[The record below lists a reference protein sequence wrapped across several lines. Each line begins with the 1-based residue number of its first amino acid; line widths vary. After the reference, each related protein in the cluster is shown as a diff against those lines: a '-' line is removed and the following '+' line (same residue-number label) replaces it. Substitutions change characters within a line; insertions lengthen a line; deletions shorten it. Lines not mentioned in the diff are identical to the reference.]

1 MYLSRQIV
9 PETKSA
15 PATKPEPQVSMTPAQ
30 AERLSQIKQRAG
42 WIPPDY
48 QVQLAK
54 SNATDQAVD
63 AVANM
68 KAKQIVDDQASE
80 EEGGWWRRNVYDR
93 LKAGTRWGFAGLNF
107 VPEFVQGGL
116 AQIVD
121 EDNSTDGWFISST
134 LGSMI
139 ANPELQ
145 GEGFFADE
153 KLMEKQAERARR
165 YRGTVNGSA
174 WTVGRG
180 AANIVFKTNS
190 KPYNIM
196 SGILDALVTIKF
208 DPTGPVTK
216 ATKAATA
223 KGLTVAGKELI
234 KPSLVPLFADETTAA
249 LREAL
254 ESQAGVTRGLAE
266 ATLDGTKFDNF
277 TRTNGRMVRLIDRL
291 TGIKNP
297 LRIAE
302 IFDYKLPN
310 EMVAALAETSD
321 PDVIRAILGAGW
333 TIKGGTPLPQDI
345 RLLQGGRI
353 KTAIGNLIVER
364 APMLDGLRKSRYF
377 TTMGDAK
384 VVIHGTQDDNR
395 NAVKSIVSY
404 LRTAGVDE
412 KVVEDVAGRAF
423 VAFSPKSSSAARK
436 EVMDLFYDT
445 MRQVMKLDGVSDEA
459 IDELYKRGGKVVDR
473 IQLYLMDRLG
483 QPFDGGYASHLL
495 NKNRDYVPE
504 EEIEGIVKSLGLD
517 SGSKATIVSPTEL
530 VELLDRTIIL
540 PDLREVRRLTR
551 NPFFRELVGESFKK
565 LPITAKR
572 SRRLVEVITDEKR
585 FDEIQQRLAAI
596 VQRNLEIDELKKA
609 GKQFD
614 TDELKALGRE
624 RVALQEEAA
633 SLKVKE
639 YRKVISPDQRA
650 ALVAIDFMQNELW
663 KPLALATGGYVVRNS
678 LDAQVRMAFSELPS
692 VFTHPFEYIN
702 LVLGTS
708 KKMSLRLENL
718 VKMGGIENADE
729 VISESLAD
737 VRKGLTFGLRE
748 NGLGANAI
756 EDQMTATGTFSRVD
770 RDMVNGLRLHTDA
783 VVQNGRRTQADTLRK
798 VAAQTFA
805 EMGGYSPQARQV
817 AVNRIV
823 NIIKSDENIRKEI
836 DDMHAYGFEIGVD
849 GKKTRIPSVDL
860 TVLPEDEQYAAYAQ
874 YAQRITVSSAQILTG
889 SIPEAEFM
897 YAFGYV
903 PKTSG
908 GKMVGA
914 FEQNVDEL
922 TILEKP
928 QSGVVGAT
936 VQLGDNEIGIITRVS
951 DLSGEFVIDPFDGS
965 LVEMSGNVAT
975 VQPVFPDKAFDSP
988 FGSREARK
996 LIETMP
1002 VSDSADVPGL
1012 PKVLK
1017 RELMLSD
1024 AGDKNVYTQ
1033 IKESW
1038 DPAVNWFFGSF
1049 YGTITNKLERSPV
1062 FREYYY
1068 RQVADL
1074 ADRLKPED
1082 AQRFLDEAA
1091 EKAKEAGM
1099 KIEDYVGD
1107 KQLVSILRKSA
1118 TTAGDVTLEQLDDYA
1133 KYVALN
1139 KTKELLYDAS
1149 NRSNLEDALRVIMP
1163 FAPAW
1168 REITTTYLGFLKSN
1182 PINSARSFQRVYS
1195 GLQGADPDNDGRG
1208 FFYQDPNTNQMMFT
1222 FPASGTLAKVL
1233 TGLDAPLEAP
1243 VKRLSQGI
1251 QAFPALGPM
1260 GQVAASKILPHLPE
1274 AEFFTGLLL
1283 PYGLKG
1289 PTTAFNPTP
1298 QWLQKATQVFT
1309 APTADLETQYAN
1321 TYIET
1326 MRALSASGD
1335 YDLSSK
1341 DDNNQLESDAKFK
1354 ARILMGFRALSQFFG
1369 PTAGATEFKIPTE
1382 QGDRFVSQ
1390 LIKEFYD
1397 MQANP
1402 DIGYEKAVPEF
1413 LRIYGDEA
1421 ALYVASKTRSVAEG
1435 LEATKEFQDWADA
1448 NAGLVKD
1455 YASVAN
1461 YLAPA
1466 GSDFNFAV
1474 WSLQLQRGERVR
1486 LTDREVVELAQ
1497 QRIGSAKYRD
1507 ARRQVGPY
1515 PSDAARDAL
1524 KRYREFL
1531 HGKYPGF
1538 PAVAEFE
1545 VGSFYNDILSLK
1557 DLVDDPRA
1565 ANNETAVAIRE
1576 YLIARERAIAVSGVS
1591 EQGFKTAKSAA
1602 RARAGLESIGISLAE
1617 KYPGFSRIFDRLLAS
1632 EVE

>member
-80 EEGGWWRRNVYDR
+80 EQGGWWRRNVYDR

-180 AANIVFKTNS
+180 AANVVFKPNS

-196 SGILDALVTIKF
+196 SGILDAVAMVKF

-216 ATKAATA
+216 GLKYVTK
-223 KGLTVAGKELI
+223 GKNT
-234 KPSLVPLFADETTAA
+234 VPLFADEATRA

-266 ATLDGTKFDNF
+266 STLDGTKFDAF
-277 TRTNGRMVRLIDRL
+277 TRTNGRMVRLVDRL
-291 TGIKNP
+291 TEIKNP
-297 LRIAE
+297 VRIAE
-302 IFDYKLPN
+302 IFDYNLPN
-310 EMVAALAETSD
+310 EMITALADAND
-321 PDVIRAILGAGW
+321 PDVVRAVLGAGW
-333 TIKGGTPLPQDI
+333 TVRGGTALPQDI
-345 RLLQGGRI
+345 RLIQGTRLVSG
-353 KTAIGNLIVER
+353 IGDFIVER
-364 APMLDGLRKSRYF
+364 APFIDGIRKSRFF
-377 TTMGDAK
+377 TSMGDAK
-384 VVIHGTQDDNR
+384 IVTHGTQEDNR

-404 LRTAGVDE
+404 LRTAGVDNDT
-412 KVVEDVAGRAF
+412 VDSVANLAFRSFTPGASDVARKQTMDAF
-423 VAFSPKSSSAARK
+423 YQTLKS
-436 EVMDLFYDT
+436 VM
-445 MRQVMKLDGVSDEA
+445 RVDGIPDES
-459 IDELYKRGGKVVDR
+459 IDELFNVGRRRMDQMR
-473 IQLYLMDRLG
+473 RYLQDRLG
-483 QPFDGGYASHLL
+483 MPFDNGYKSYLL
-495 NKNRDYVPE
+495 NKDREFLPVED
-504 EEIEGIVKSLGLD
+504 IERIIKELGLEKGGK
-517 SGSKATIVSPTEL
+517 SAITSPTEL
-530 VELLDRTIIL
+530 VELLDRAIVL
-540 PDLREVRRLTR
+540 PDLREVRRFTR
-551 NPFFRELVGESFKK
+551 SKLFRDVIGERMGKF
-565 LPITAKR
+565 PITAKR
-572 SRRLVEVITDEKR
+572 QTRMVEVITDEKR
-585 FDEIQQRLAAI
+585 FDEVTREINDL
-596 VQRNLEIDELKKA
+596 LELPNPVDADYVKLEELQK
-609 GKQFD
+609 
-614 TDELKALGRE
+614 EL
-624 RVALQEEAA
+624 A
-633 SLKVKE
+633 SLKAME
-639 YRKVISPDQRA
+639 PRKIITPDQRFG
-650 ALVAIDFMQNELW
+650 LMAIDYVQNQLW

-692 VFTHPFEYIN
+692 LFTHPFEYIN
-702 LVLGTS
+702 LVLGSS
-708 KKMSLRLENL
+708 KKMTLRMENL
-718 VKMGGIENADE
+718 AKVRRAAKPGE
-729 VISESLAD
+729 VLPEGVLTLDDLRED
-737 VRKGLTFGLRE
+737 VREALTFGLRQQ
-748 NGLGANAI
+748 GLGASDIDNHLI
-756 EDQMTATGTFSRVD
+756 ATGSFDNVNRGMS
-770 RDMVNGLRLHTDA
+770 NGLALHTDA
-783 VVQNGRRTQADTLRK
+783 VVQNGRRTQGDPLRK
-798 VAAQTFA
+798 LATQTFV
-805 EMGGYSPQARQV
+805 EMGGVNKTSIDIAANRVANVIVKNPAIRRQV
-817 AVNRIV
+817 
-823 NIIKSDENIRKEI
+823 
-836 DDMHAYGFEIGVD
+836 DDLHKFGFEITATETGRKVR
-849 GKKTRIPSVDL
+849 TPAIDL
-860 TVLPEDEQYAAYAQ
+860 TVLPEDEQIAAYRQ
-874 YAQRITVSSAQILTG
+874 YAYRIVVGNSQILTG
-889 SIPEAEFM
+889 AIPEAEFM

-914 FEQNVDEL
+914 FEQAVDEL
-922 TILEKP
+922 TVLERP
-928 QSGVVGAT
+928 QAGFVGAT
-936 VQLGDNEIGIITRVS
+936 VQMADDQIGVVTRVS
-951 DLSGEFVIDPFDGS
+951 DLSGEFVVDPFDGS
-965 LVEMSGNVAT
+965 VVELKGLVAT
-975 VQPVFPDKAFDSP
+975 IQPVFPDKAFDATY
-988 FGSREARK
+988 GSREARK
-996 LIETMP
+996 LIELMP
-1002 VSDSADVPGL
+1002 VSDDAARPGL
-1012 PKVLK
+1012 PMVLK
-1017 RELMLSD
+1017 RELLMRDERFPGRWDNLLD
-1024 AGDKNVYTQ
+1024 GMNVGT
-1033 IKESW
+1033 
-1038 DPAVNWFFGSF
+1038 DWFFNRLVGYTSR
-1049 YGTITNKLERSPV
+1049 KLERSPV

-1068 RQVADL
+1068 RQVTDL
-1074 ADRLKPED
+1074 AGRLKPED
-1082 AQRFLDEAA
+1082 AQRFLDDATA
-1091 EKAKEAGM
+1091 KAKKAGVS
-1099 KIEDYVGD
+1099 IQDYVGD
-1107 KQLVSILRKSA
+1107 KQMVSVLRRSA
-1118 TTAGDVTLEQLDDYA
+1118 ETTGDISLEELDDYA
-1133 KYVALN
+1133 KFVALTR
-1139 KTKELLYDAS
+1139 TKELLYDAS
-1149 NRSNLEDALRVIMP
+1149 NRSNLEDVLRVIMP

-1168 REITTTYLGFLKSN
+1168 REITTTYLGKFLPAN
-1182 PINSARSFQRVYS
+1182 PIGSARSFQRIYT

-1243 VKRLSQGI
+1243 VRRLSQGI
-1251 QAFPALGPM
+1251 QAFPSLGPM
-1260 GQVAASKILPHLPE
+1260 AQVAASKILPHLPE
-1274 AEFFTGLLL
+1274 ADFFTGLLL

-1298 QWLQKATQVFT
+1298 QWAQKLTQVFT
-1309 APTADLETQYAN
+1309 APTGDLETQYAN

-1326 MRALSASGD
+1326 LRALSASGD

-1341 DDNNQLESDAKFK
+1341 DEITELESDAKFK
-1354 ARILMGFRALSQFFG
+1354 ARILMGFRALSQFLG

-1382 QGDRFVSQ
+1382 QGDRFVSG

-1524 KRYREFL
+1524 KQYREYL

-1557 DLVDDPRA
+1557 DLVDDPRSA
-1565 ANNETAVAIRE
+1565 GNDTAVAIRE

-1591 EQGFKTAKSAA
+1591 EQGFKTARSAA

>member
-121 EDNSTDGWFISST
+121 EDNSVDGWFISST

-180 AANIVFKTNS
+180 AANVVFKANS

-196 SGILDALVTIKF
+196 SGILDAVAMVKF

-216 ATKAATA
+216 GLKYVTK
-223 KGLTVAGKELI
+223 GKNT
-234 KPSLVPLFADETTAA
+234 VPLFADEATRA

-266 ATLDGTKFDNF
+266 ATLDGTKFDAF
-277 TRTNGRMVRLIDRL
+277 TRTNGRMVRLVDRL
-291 TGIKNP
+291 TEIKNP
-297 LRIAE
+297 VRIAE
-302 IFDYKLPN
+302 IFDYNLPN
-310 EMVAALAETSD
+310 EMITALADAND
-321 PDVIRAILGAGW
+321 PDVVRAVLGAGW
-333 TIKGGTPLPQDI
+333 TVRGGTALPQDI
-345 RLLQGGRI
+345 RLIQGNRVVSGV
-353 KTAIGNLIVER
+353 GDFIVER
-364 APMLDGLRKSRYF
+364 APFIDGIRKSRFF
-377 TTMGDAK
+377 TSMGDAK
-384 VVIHGTQDDNR
+384 IVTHGTQEDNR

-404 LRTAGVDE
+404 LRTAGVDNDT
-412 KVVEDVAGRAF
+412 VDSVANLAFRSFTPGASDVARKQTMDAF
-423 VAFSPKSSSAARK
+423 YQTLKS
-436 EVMDLFYDT
+436 VM
-445 MRQVMKLDGVSDEA
+445 RVDGIPEQS
-459 IDELYKRGGKVVDR
+459 IDELFNVGRRRMDQMR
-473 IQLYLMDRLG
+473 RYLQDRLG
-483 QPFDGGYASHLL
+483 MPFDNGYKSYLM
-495 NKNRDYVPE
+495 NKDREFLPVED
-504 EEIEGIVKSLGLD
+504 IERIIKELGLEKGGK
-517 SGSKATIVSPTEL
+517 SAITSPTEL
-530 VELLDRTIIL
+530 VELLDRAIVL
-540 PDLREVRRLTR
+540 PDLREVRRFTR
-551 NPFFRELVGESFKK
+551 SKLFRDVIGERMGK

-572 SRRLVEVITDEKR
+572 QTRMVEVITDEKR
-585 FDEIQQRLAAI
+585 FDEVTREINDL
-596 VQRNLEIDELKKA
+596 LELPNPVDADYVKLEELQK
-609 GKQFD
+609 
-614 TDELKALGRE
+614 EL
-624 RVALQEEAA
+624 A
-633 SLKVKE
+633 SLKAME
-639 YRKVISPDQRA
+639 PRKIITPDQRFA
-650 ALVAIDFMQNELW
+650 FEAVDFMQNQLW

-692 VFTHPFEYIN
+692 LFTHPFEYIN
-702 LVLGTS
+702 LVLGSS
-708 KKMSLRLENL
+708 KKMTLRMENL
-718 VKMGGIENADE
+718 AKVRGRAKPGE
-729 VISESLAD
+729 VLPEDVLTLDDLRED
-737 VRKGLTFGLRE
+737 VREALTFGLRQQ
-748 NGLGANAI
+748 GLGASEIDNHLI
-756 EDQMTATGTFSRVD
+756 ATGSFDNVNRGMS
-770 RDMVNGLRLHTDA
+770 NGLALHTDA
-783 VVQNGRRTQADTLRK
+783 VVQNGRRTQGDVLRK
-798 VAAQTFA
+798 VATQTFV
-805 EMGGYSPQARQV
+805 EMGGVNKTSIDIAANRV
-817 AVNRIV
+817 ANV
-823 NIIKSDENIRKEI
+823 IIKNPDIRNGV
-836 DDMHAYGFEIGVD
+836 DDLHKFGFEITAAETGR
-849 GKKTRIPSVDL
+849 KARTPAIDL
-860 TVLPEDEQYAAYAQ
+860 TVLPEDEQIAAYRQ
-874 YAQRITVSSAQILTG
+874 YAYRVVVGNQQILTG
-889 SIPEAEFM
+889 AIPEAEFM

-903 PKTSG
+903 PKTAG
-908 GKMVGA
+908 GKMAGA
-914 FEQNVDEL
+914 FEQAVDEL
-922 TILEKP
+922 TVLERP
-928 QSGVVGAT
+928 QAGFVGAT
-936 VQLGDNEIGIITRVS
+936 VQMADDQIGVVTRVS
-951 DLSGEFVIDPFDGS
+951 DLSGEFVVDPFDGTVTE
-965 LVEMSGNVAT
+965 LKGLVAT
-975 VQPVFPDKAFDSP
+975 VQPVFPDKAFDATY
-988 FGSREARK
+988 GSREARK
-996 LIETMP
+996 LIELMP
-1002 VSDSADVPGL
+1002 VSDDATRPGL
-1012 PKVLK
+1012 PMVLK
-1017 RELMLSD
+1017 RELLMRDERFKTRAQNLED
-1024 AGDKNVYTQ
+1024 GMNQAT
-1033 IKESW
+1033 
-1038 DPAVNWFFGSF
+1038 NWFFGRL
-1049 YGTITNKLERSPV
+1049 YGTVTRKLERSPV

-1068 RQVADL
+1068 RQVTDL
-1074 ADRLKPED
+1074 AGRLKPED
-1082 AQRFLDEAA
+1082 AQRFLDDAA
-1091 EKAKEAGM
+1091 AKAKKAGVS
-1099 KIEDYVGD
+1099 IQDYVGD
-1107 KQLVSILRKSA
+1107 KQMVSVLRRSA
-1118 TTAGDVTLEQLDDYA
+1118 ETTGDISLEELDDYA
-1133 KYVALN
+1133 KFVALTR
-1139 KTKELLYDAS
+1139 TKELLYDAS
-1149 NRSNLEDALRVIMP
+1149 NRSNLEDVLRVIMP

-1168 REITTTYLGFLKSN
+1168 KEIMGTYVGFMKAN
-1182 PINSARSFQRVYS
+1182 PVNTARSFQRIYT

-1208 FFYQDPNTNQMMFT
+1208 FFYQDPNTDQMMFT

-1274 AEFFTGLLL
+1274 ADFFTGLLL

-1289 PTTAFNPTP
+1289 PATAFNPTP

-1326 MRALSASGD
+1326 LRALSASGD

-1341 DDNNQLESDAKFK
+1341 DDINQLESDAKFK

-1382 QGDRFVSQ
+1382 QGDRFVSG

-1557 DLVDDPRA
+1557 DLVDDPRSA
-1565 ANNETAVAIRE
+1565 GNDTAVAIRE

-1591 EQGFKTAKSAA
+1591 EQGFKTARSAA

>member
-180 AANIVFKTNS
+180 AANVVFKPNS

-196 SGILDALVTIKF
+196 SGILDAVAMVKF

-216 ATKAATA
+216 GLKYVTK
-223 KGLTVAGKELI
+223 GKNT
-234 KPSLVPLFADETTAA
+234 VPLFADEATRA

-266 ATLDGTKFDNF
+266 ATLDGTKFDAF
-277 TRTNGRMVRLIDRL
+277 TRTNGRMVRLVDRL
-291 TGIKNP
+291 TEIKNP
-297 LRIAE
+297 VRIAE
-302 IFDYKLPN
+302 IFDYNLPN
-310 EMVAALAETSD
+310 EMITALADAND
-321 PDVIRAILGAGW
+321 PDVVRAVLGAGW
-333 TIKGGTPLPQDI
+333 TVRGGTALPQDI
-345 RLLQGGRI
+345 RLIQGNRVVSGV
-353 KTAIGNLIVER
+353 GDFIVER
-364 APMLDGLRKSRYF
+364 APFIDGIRKSRFF
-377 TTMGDAK
+377 TSMGDAK
-384 VVIHGTQDDNR
+384 IVTHGTQEDNR

-404 LRTAGVDE
+404 LRTAGVDNDT
-412 KVVEDVAGRAF
+412 VDGIANLAFRSFTPGASDVARKQTMDAF
-423 VAFSPKSSSAARK
+423 YQTLKS
-436 EVMDLFYDT
+436 VM
-445 MRQVMKLDGVSDEA
+445 RVDGIPDES
-459 IDELYKRGGKVVDR
+459 IDELFNVGRRRMDQMR
-473 IQLYLMDRLG
+473 RYLQDRLG
-483 QPFDGGYASHLL
+483 MPFDNGYKSYLL
-495 NKNRDYVPE
+495 NKDREFLPVED
-504 EEIEGIVKSLGLD
+504 IERIIKELGLEKGGK
-517 SGSKATIVSPTEL
+517 SAITSPTEL
-530 VELLDRTIIL
+530 VELLDRAIVL
-540 PDLREVRRLTR
+540 PDLREVRRFTR
-551 NPFFRELVGESFKK
+551 SKLFRDVIGERMGK

-572 SRRLVEVITDEKR
+572 QTRMVEVITDEKR
-585 FDEIQQRLAAI
+585 FDEVTREINDI
-596 VQRNLEIDELKKA
+596 LELPNPVDADYVKLEELQK
-609 GKQFD
+609 
-614 TDELKALGRE
+614 EL
-624 RVALQEEAA
+624 A
-633 SLKVKE
+633 SLKAME
-639 YRKVISPDQRA
+639 PRKIITPDQRFA
-650 ALVAIDFMQNELW
+650 FEAVDFMQNQLW

-692 VFTHPFEYIN
+692 LFTHPFEYIN
-702 LVLGTS
+702 LVLGSS
-708 KKMSLRLENL
+708 KKMTLRMENL
-718 VKMGGIENADE
+718 AKVRGRAKPGE
-729 VISESLAD
+729 VLPEDVLTLDDLRED
-737 VRKGLTFGLRE
+737 VREALTFGLRQQ
-748 NGLGANAI
+748 GLGASEIDNHLI
-756 EDQMTATGTFSRVD
+756 ATGSFDNVNRGMS
-770 RDMVNGLRLHTDA
+770 NGLALHTDA
-783 VVQNGRRTQADTLRK
+783 VVQNGRRTQGDVLRK
-798 VAAQTFA
+798 VATQTFV
-805 EMGGYSPQARQV
+805 EMGGVNKTSIDIAANRV
-817 AVNRIV
+817 ANV
-823 NIIKSDENIRKEI
+823 IIKNPDIRNGV
-836 DDMHAYGFEIGVD
+836 DDLHKFGFEITAAETGR
-849 GKKTRIPSVDL
+849 KARTPAIDL
-860 TVLPEDEQYAAYAQ
+860 TVLPEDEQIAAYRQ
-874 YAQRITVSSAQILTG
+874 YAYRVVVGNQQILTG
-889 SIPEAEFM
+889 AIPEAEFM

-914 FEQNVDEL
+914 FEQAVDEL
-922 TILEKP
+922 TVLERP
-928 QSGVVGAT
+928 QAGFVGAT
-936 VQLGDNEIGIITRVS
+936 VQMADDQIGVVTRVS
-951 DLSGEFVIDPFDGS
+951 DLSGEFVVDPFDGS
-965 LVEMSGNVAT
+965 VVELKGLVAT
-975 VQPVFPDKAFDSP
+975 VQPVFPDKAFDATY
-988 FGSREARK
+988 GSREARK
-996 LIETMP
+996 LIELMP
-1002 VSDSADVPGL
+1002 VSDDPARPGL
-1012 PKVLK
+1012 PMVLK
-1017 RELMLSD
+1017 RELLMRDERFKTRAQNLED
-1024 AGDKNVYTQ
+1024 GMNQAT
-1033 IKESW
+1033 
-1038 DPAVNWFFGSF
+1038 NWFFSRL
-1049 YGTITNKLERSPV
+1049 YGTVTRKLERSPV

-1068 RQVADL
+1068 RQVTDL
-1074 ADRLKPED
+1074 AGRLKPED
-1082 AQRFLDEAA
+1082 AQRFLDDAA
-1091 EKAKEAGM
+1091 AKAKKAGVS
-1099 KIEDYVGD
+1099 IQDYVGD
-1107 KQLVSILRKSA
+1107 KQMVSVLRKSA
-1118 TTAGDVTLEQLDDYA
+1118 ETTGDISLEELDDYA
-1133 KYVALN
+1133 KFVALTR
-1139 KTKELLYDAS
+1139 TKELLYDAS
-1149 NRSNLEDALRVIMP
+1149 NRSNLEDVLRVIMP

-1168 REITTTYLGFLKSN
+1168 KEIMGTYVGFMKAN
-1182 PINSARSFQRVYS
+1182 PVNTARSFQRIYT

-1208 FFYQDPNTNQMMFT
+1208 FFYQDPNTDQMMFT

-1274 AEFFTGLLL
+1274 ADFFTGLLL

-1341 DDNNQLESDAKFK
+1341 DEITQLESDAKFK
-1354 ARILMGFRALSQFFG
+1354 ARILMGFRALSQFLG

-1557 DLVDDPRA
+1557 DLVDDPRSA
-1565 ANNETAVAIRE
+1565 GNDTAVAIRE

-1591 EQGFKTAKSAA
+1591 EQGFKTARSAA
-1602 RARAGLESIGISLAE
+1602 RARAGLESIGISLSE

>member
-121 EDNSTDGWFISST
+121 EDNSVDGWFISST

-139 ANPELQ
+139 ENPELQ

-180 AANIVFKTNS
+180 AANVVFKANS

-196 SGILDALVTIKF
+196 SGILDAVAMVKF

-216 ATKAATA
+216 GLKYVTK
-223 KGLTVAGKELI
+223 GKNT
-234 KPSLVPLFADETTAA
+234 VPLFADEATRA

-266 ATLDGTKFDNF
+266 ATLDGTKFDAF
-277 TRTNGRMVRLIDRL
+277 TRTNGRMVRLVDRL
-291 TGIKNP
+291 TEIKNP
-297 LRIAE
+297 VRIAE
-302 IFDYKLPN
+302 IFDYNLPN
-310 EMVAALAETSD
+310 EMITALADATD
-321 PDVIRAILGAGW
+321 PDVVRAVLGAGW
-333 TIKGGTPLPQDI
+333 TVRGGTALPQDI
-345 RLLQGGRI
+345 RLIQGNRVVSGV
-353 KTAIGNLIVER
+353 GDFIVER
-364 APMLDGLRKSRYF
+364 APFIDGIRKSRFF
-377 TTMGDAK
+377 TSMGDAK
-384 VVIHGTQDDNR
+384 IVTHGTQEDNR

-404 LRTAGVDE
+404 LRTAGVDNDT
-412 KVVEDVAGRAF
+412 VDSVANLAFRSFTPGASDVARKQTMDAF
-423 VAFSPKSSSAARK
+423 YQTLKS
-436 EVMDLFYDT
+436 VM
-445 MRQVMKLDGVSDEA
+445 RVDGIPEQS
-459 IDELYKRGGKVVDR
+459 IDELFNVGRRRMDQMR
-473 IQLYLMDRLG
+473 RYLQDRLG
-483 QPFDGGYASHLL
+483 MPFDNGYKSYLM
-495 NKNRDYVPE
+495 NKDREFLPVED
-504 EEIEGIVKSLGLD
+504 IERIIKELGLEKGGK
-517 SGSKATIVSPTEL
+517 SAITSPTEL
-530 VELLDRTIIL
+530 VELLDRAIVL
-540 PDLREVRRLTR
+540 PDLREVRRFTR
-551 NPFFRELVGESFKK
+551 SKLFRDVIGERMGK

-572 SRRLVEVITDEKR
+572 QTRMVEVITDEKR
-585 FDEIQQRLAAI
+585 FDEVTREINDL
-596 VQRNLEIDELKKA
+596 LELPNPVDADYVKLEELQK
-609 GKQFD
+609 
-614 TDELKALGRE
+614 EL
-624 RVALQEEAA
+624 A
-633 SLKVKE
+633 SLKAME
-639 YRKVISPDQRA
+639 PRKIITPDQRFG
-650 ALVAIDFMQNELW
+650 LMAIDYVQNQLW

-692 VFTHPFEYIN
+692 LFTHPFEYIN
-702 LVLGTS
+702 LVLGSS
-708 KKMSLRLENL
+708 KKMTLRMENL
-718 VKMGGIENADE
+718 AKVRRAAKPGE
-729 VISESLAD
+729 VLPEGVLTLDDLRED
-737 VRKGLTFGLRE
+737 VREAMTFGMRQMGFGPSAFENHLVATGSFDNVNRGMS
-748 NGLGANAI
+748 NGLA
-756 EDQMTATGTFSRVD
+756 
-770 RDMVNGLRLHTDA
+770 LHTDA
-783 VVQNGRRTQADTLRK
+783 VVQNGRRTQGDPLRK
-798 VAAQTFA
+798 LATQTFV
-805 EMGGYSPQARQV
+805 EMGGVNKTSIDIAANRVANVIMKNPAIRRQ
-817 AVNRIV
+817 
-823 NIIKSDENIRKEI
+823 I
-836 DDMHAYGFEIGVD
+836 DDLHKFGFEITATETGRKVR
-849 GKKTRIPSVDL
+849 TPAIDL
-860 TVLPEDEQYAAYAQ
+860 TVLPEDEQIAAYRQ
-874 YAQRITVSSAQILTG
+874 YAYRIVVGNSQILTG
-889 SIPEAEFM
+889 AIPEAEFM

-903 PKTSG
+903 PKTSA

-914 FEQNVDEL
+914 FEQSVDEL
-922 TILEKP
+922 TVLERP
-928 QSGVVGAT
+928 QAGFVGAT
-936 VQLGDNEIGIITRVS
+936 VQMSDDQIGVVTRVS
-951 DLSGEFVIDPFDGS
+951 DLSGEFVVDPFDGS
-965 LVEMSGNVAT
+965 VVELKGLVAT
-975 VQPVFPDKAFDSP
+975 VQPVFPDKAFDATY
-988 FGSREARK
+988 GSRDARK
-996 LIETMP
+996 LIELMP
-1002 VSDSADVPGL
+1002 VSDDAARPGL
-1012 PKVLK
+1012 PMVLK
-1017 RELMLSD
+1017 RELLMRDERFPGRWDNLLD
-1024 AGDKNVYTQ
+1024 GMNVGT
-1033 IKESW
+1033 
-1038 DPAVNWFFGSF
+1038 DWFFNRLVGYTSR
-1049 YGTITNKLERSPV
+1049 KLERSPV

-1068 RQVADL
+1068 QQVTDL
-1074 ADRLKPED
+1074 AGRLKPED
-1082 AQRFLDEAA
+1082 AQRFLDDATA
-1091 EKAKEAGM
+1091 KAKKAGVS
-1099 KIEDYVGD
+1099 IQDYVGD
-1107 KQLVSILRKSA
+1107 KQMVGVLRKSA
-1118 TTAGDVTLEQLDDYA
+1118 ETAGDISLEELDDYA
-1133 KYVALN
+1133 KFVALTR
-1139 KTKELLYDAS
+1139 TKELLYDAS
-1149 NRSNLEDALRVIMP
+1149 NRSNLEDVLRVIMP

-1168 REITTTYLGFLKSN
+1168 KEIMGTYVGFMRAN
-1182 PINSARSFQRVYS
+1182 PVNTARSFQRIYT

-1289 PTTAFNPTP
+1289 PATAFNPTP

-1341 DDNNQLESDAKFK
+1341 DDINQLESDAKFK

-1382 QGDRFVSQ
+1382 QGDRFVSG

-1524 KRYREFL
+1524 KQYREYL

-1557 DLVDDPRA
+1557 DLVDDPRSA
-1565 ANNETAVAIRE
+1565 GNDTAVAIRE

-1591 EQGFKTAKSAA
+1591 EQGFKTARSAA

>member
-68 KAKQIVDDQASE
+68 KAKQIIDDQASE

-121 EDNSTDGWFISST
+121 EDNSVDGWFISST

-139 ANPELQ
+139 ENPELQ

-180 AANIVFKTNS
+180 AANVVFKPNS

-196 SGILDALVTIKF
+196 SGILDAVAMVRF

-216 ATKAATA
+216 GLKYVTK
-223 KGLTVAGKELI
+223 GKNT
-234 KPSLVPLFADETTAA
+234 VPLFADEATRA

-266 ATLDGTKFDNF
+266 ATLDGTKFDAF
-277 TRTNGRMVRLIDRL
+277 TRTNGRMVRLVDRL
-291 TGIKNP
+291 TEIKNP
-297 LRIAE
+297 VRIAE
-302 IFDYKLPN
+302 IFDYNLPN
-310 EMVAALAETSD
+310 EMITALADAND
-321 PDVIRAILGAGW
+321 PDVVRAVLGAGW
-333 TIKGGTPLPQDI
+333 TVRGGTALPQDI
-345 RLLQGGRI
+345 RLIQGNRVVSGV
-353 KTAIGNLIVER
+353 GDFIVER
-364 APMLDGLRKSRYF
+364 APFIDGIRKSRFF
-377 TTMGDAK
+377 TSMGDAK
-384 VVIHGTQDDNR
+384 IVTHGTQEDNR

-404 LRTAGVDE
+404 LRTAGVDNDT
-412 KVVEDVAGRAF
+412 VDSVANLAFRSFTPGASDVARKQTMDAF
-423 VAFSPKSSSAARK
+423 YQTLKS
-436 EVMDLFYDT
+436 VM
-445 MRQVMKLDGVSDEA
+445 RVDGIPDES
-459 IDELYKRGGKVVDR
+459 IDELFNVGRRRMDQMR
-473 IQLYLMDRLG
+473 RYLQDRLG
-483 QPFDGGYASHLL
+483 MPFDNGYKSYLM
-495 NKNRDYVPE
+495 NKDREFLPVED
-504 EEIEGIVKSLGLD
+504 IERLIKELGLEKGGK
-517 SGSKATIVSPTEL
+517 SAITSPTEL
-530 VELLDRTIIL
+530 VELLDRAIVL
-540 PDLREVRRLTR
+540 PDLREVRRFTR
-551 NPFFRELVGESFKK
+551 SKLFRDVIGERMGK

-572 SRRLVEVITDEKR
+572 QTRMVEVITDEKR
-585 FDEIQQRLAAI
+585 FDEVTREINDI
-596 VQRNLEIDELKKA
+596 LELPNPVDADYVKLEELQK
-609 GKQFD
+609 
-614 TDELKALGRE
+614 EL
-624 RVALQEEAA
+624 A
-633 SLKVKE
+633 SLKAME
-639 YRKVISPDQRA
+639 PRKIITPDQRFA
-650 ALVAIDFMQNELW
+650 FEAVDFMQNQLW

-692 VFTHPFEYIN
+692 LFTHPFEYIN
-702 LVLGTS
+702 LVLGSS
-708 KKMSLRLENL
+708 KKMTLRMENL
-718 VKMGGIENADE
+718 AKVRGRAKPGE
-729 VISESLAD
+729 VLPEDVLTLDDLRED
-737 VRKGLTFGLRE
+737 VREALTFGLRQQ
-748 NGLGANAI
+748 GLGASEIDNHLV
-756 EDQMTATGTFSRVD
+756 ATGSFDNVNRGMS
-770 RDMVNGLRLHTDA
+770 NGLALHTDA
-783 VVQNGRRTQADTLRK
+783 VVQNGRRTQGDPLRK
-798 VAAQTFA
+798 LATQTFV
-805 EMGGYSPQARQV
+805 EMGGVNKTSIDIAANRVANVIVKNPAIRRQV
-817 AVNRIV
+817 
-823 NIIKSDENIRKEI
+823 
-836 DDMHAYGFEIGVD
+836 DDLHKFGFEITATETGRKVR
-849 GKKTRIPSVDL
+849 TPAIDL
-860 TVLPEDEQYAAYAQ
+860 TVLPEDEQIAAYRQ
-874 YAQRITVSSAQILTG
+874 YAYRIVVGNSQILTG
-889 SIPEAEFM
+889 AIPEAEFM

-914 FEQNVDEL
+914 FEQAVDEL
-922 TILEKP
+922 TVLERP
-928 QSGVVGAT
+928 QAGFVGAT
-936 VQLGDNEIGIITRVS
+936 VQMADDQIGVVTRVS
-951 DLSGEFVIDPFDGS
+951 DLSGEFVVDPFDGTVTE
-965 LVEMSGNVAT
+965 LKGLVAT
-975 VQPVFPDKAFDSP
+975 VQPVFPDKAFDATY
-988 FGSREARK
+988 GSREARK
-996 LIETMP
+996 LIELMP
-1002 VSDSADVPGL
+1002 VSDDPARPGL
-1012 PKVLK
+1012 PMVLK
-1017 RELMLSD
+1017 RELLMRDERFKTRAQNLED
-1024 AGDKNVYTQ
+1024 GMNQAT
-1033 IKESW
+1033 
-1038 DPAVNWFFGSF
+1038 NWFFGRL
-1049 YGTITNKLERSPV
+1049 YGTVTRKLERSPV

-1068 RQVADL
+1068 RQVTDL
-1074 ADRLKPED
+1074 AGRLKPED
-1082 AQRFLDEAA
+1082 AQRFLDDATA
-1091 EKAKEAGM
+1091 KAKKAGVS
-1099 KIEDYVGD
+1099 IQDYVGD
-1107 KQLVSILRKSA
+1107 KQMVSVLRKSA
-1118 TTAGDVTLEQLDDYA
+1118 QTTGDISLEELDDYA
-1133 KYVALN
+1133 KFVALTR
-1139 KTKELLYDAS
+1139 TKELLYDAS
-1149 NRSNLEDALRVIMP
+1149 NRSNLEDVLRVIMP

-1168 REITTTYLGFLKSN
+1168 KEIMGTYIGFMKAN
-1182 PINSARSFQRVYS
+1182 PVNTARSFQRIYT

-1208 FFYQDPNTNQMMFT
+1208 FFYQDPNTDQMMFT

-1326 MRALSASGD
+1326 LRALSASGD

-1341 DDNNQLESDAKFK
+1341 DDINQLESDAKFK
-1354 ARILMGFRALSQFFG
+1354 ARILMGFRALSQFAG

-1382 QGDRFVSQ
+1382 QGDRFVSG

-1474 WSLQLQRGERVR
+1474 WDLQLQRGERVR

-1524 KRYREFL
+1524 KRYREYL
-1531 HGKYPGF
+1531 HGQYPGF

-1565 ANNETAVAIRE
+1565 AGNDTAVAIRE

-1602 RARAGLESIGISLAE
+1602 RARAGLESIGISLSE

>member
-121 EDNSTDGWFISST
+121 EDNSVDGWFISST

-180 AANIVFKTNS
+180 AANVVFKANS

-196 SGILDALVTIKF
+196 SGILDAVAMVKF

-216 ATKAATA
+216 GLKYVTK
-223 KGLTVAGKELI
+223 GKNT
-234 KPSLVPLFADETTAA
+234 VPLFADEATRA

-266 ATLDGTKFDNF
+266 ATLDGTKFDAF
-277 TRTNGRMVRLIDRL
+277 TRTNGRMVRLVDRL
-291 TGIKNP
+291 TEIKNP
-297 LRIAE
+297 VRIAE
-302 IFDYKLPN
+302 IFDYNLPN
-310 EMVAALAETSD
+310 EMITALADAND
-321 PDVIRAILGAGW
+321 PDVVRAVLGAGW
-333 TIKGGTPLPQDI
+333 TVRGGTALPQDI
-345 RLLQGGRI
+345 RLIQGNRVVSGV
-353 KTAIGNLIVER
+353 GDFIVER
-364 APMLDGLRKSRYF
+364 APFIDGIRKSRFF
-377 TTMGDAK
+377 TSMGDAK
-384 VVIHGTQDDNR
+384 IVTHGTQEDNR

-404 LRTAGVDE
+404 LRTAGVDNDT
-412 KVVEDVAGRAF
+412 VDSVANLAFRSFTPGASDVARKQTMDAF
-423 VAFSPKSSSAARK
+423 YQTLKS
-436 EVMDLFYDT
+436 VM
-445 MRQVMKLDGVSDEA
+445 RVDGIPEQS
-459 IDELYKRGGKVVDR
+459 IDELFNVGRRRMDQMR
-473 IQLYLMDRLG
+473 RYLQDRLG
-483 QPFDGGYASHLL
+483 MPFDNGYKSYLL
-495 NKNRDYVPE
+495 NKDREFLPVED
-504 EEIEGIVKSLGLD
+504 IERIIKELGLEKGGK
-517 SGSKATIVSPTEL
+517 SAITSPTEL
-530 VELLDRTIIL
+530 VELLDRAIVL
-540 PDLREVRRLTR
+540 PDLREVRRFTR
-551 NPFFRELVGESFKK
+551 SKLFRDVIGERMGK

-572 SRRLVEVITDEKR
+572 QTRMVEVITDEKR
-585 FDEIQQRLAAI
+585 FDEVTREINDL
-596 VQRNLEIDELKKA
+596 LELPNPVDADYVKLEELQK
-609 GKQFD
+609 
-614 TDELKALGRE
+614 EL
-624 RVALQEEAA
+624 A
-633 SLKVKE
+633 SLKAME
-639 YRKVISPDQRA
+639 PRKIITPDQRFA
-650 ALVAIDFMQNELW
+650 FEAVDFMQNQLW

-692 VFTHPFEYIN
+692 LFTHPFEYIN
-702 LVLGTS
+702 LVLGSS
-708 KKMSLRLENL
+708 KKMTLRMENL
-718 VKMGGIENADE
+718 AKVRGRAKPGE
-729 VISESLAD
+729 VLPEDVLTLDDLRED
-737 VRKGLTFGLRE
+737 VREALTFGLRQQ
-748 NGLGANAI
+748 GLGASEIDNHLI
-756 EDQMTATGTFSRVD
+756 ATGSFDNVNRGMS
-770 RDMVNGLRLHTDA
+770 NGLALHTDA
-783 VVQNGRRTQADTLRK
+783 VVQNGRRTQGDVLRK
-798 VAAQTFA
+798 VATQTFV
-805 EMGGYSPQARQV
+805 EMGGVNKTSIDIAANRV
-817 AVNRIV
+817 ANV
-823 NIIKSDENIRKEI
+823 IIKNPDIRNGV
-836 DDMHAYGFEIGVD
+836 DDLHKFGFEITAAETGR
-849 GKKTRIPSVDL
+849 KARTPAIDL
-860 TVLPEDEQYAAYAQ
+860 TVLPEDEQIAAYRQ
-874 YAQRITVSSAQILTG
+874 YAYRVVVGNQQILTG
-889 SIPEAEFM
+889 AIPEAEFM

-903 PKTSG
+903 PKTAG
-908 GKMVGA
+908 GKMAGA
-914 FEQNVDEL
+914 FEQAVDEL
-922 TILEKP
+922 TVLERP
-928 QSGVVGAT
+928 QAGFVGAT
-936 VQLGDNEIGIITRVS
+936 VQMADDQIGVVTRVS
-951 DLSGEFVIDPFDGS
+951 DLSGEFVVDPFDGTVTE
-965 LVEMSGNVAT
+965 LKGLVAT
-975 VQPVFPDKAFDSP
+975 VQPVFPDKAFDATY
-988 FGSREARK
+988 GSREARK
-996 LIETMP
+996 LIELMP
-1002 VSDSADVPGL
+1002 VSDDATRPGL
-1012 PKVLK
+1012 PMVLK
-1017 RELMLSD
+1017 RELLMRDERFKTRAQNLED
-1024 AGDKNVYTQ
+1024 GMNQAT
-1033 IKESW
+1033 
-1038 DPAVNWFFGSF
+1038 NWFFGRL
-1049 YGTITNKLERSPV
+1049 YGTVTRKLERSPV

-1068 RQVADL
+1068 RQVTDL
-1074 ADRLKPED
+1074 AGRLKPED
-1082 AQRFLDEAA
+1082 AQRFLDDAA
-1091 EKAKEAGM
+1091 AKAKKAGVS
-1099 KIEDYVGD
+1099 IQDYVGD
-1107 KQLVSILRKSA
+1107 KQMVSVLRRSA
-1118 TTAGDVTLEQLDDYA
+1118 ETTGDISLEELDDYA
-1133 KYVALN
+1133 KFVALTR
-1139 KTKELLYDAS
+1139 TKELLYDAS
-1149 NRSNLEDALRVIMP
+1149 NRSNLEDVLRVIMP

-1168 REITTTYLGFLKSN
+1168 KEIMGTYVGFMKAN
-1182 PINSARSFQRVYS
+1182 PVNTARSFQRIYT

-1208 FFYQDPNTNQMMFT
+1208 FFYQDPNTDQMMFT

-1274 AEFFTGLLL
+1274 ADFFTGLLL

-1289 PTTAFNPTP
+1289 PATAFNPTP

-1326 MRALSASGD
+1326 LRALSASGD

-1341 DDNNQLESDAKFK
+1341 DDINQLESDAKFK

-1382 QGDRFVSQ
+1382 QGDRFVSG

-1557 DLVDDPRA
+1557 DLVDDPRSA
-1565 ANNETAVAIRE
+1565 GNDTAVAIRE

-1591 EQGFKTAKSAA
+1591 EQGFKTARSAA

>member
-121 EDNSTDGWFISST
+121 EDNSVDGWFISST

-180 AANIVFKTNS
+180 AANVVFKPNS
-190 KPYNIM
+190 KPYSIM
-196 SGILDALVTIKF
+196 SGILDALVTLKF

-216 ATKAATA
+216 ATKIATA
-223 KGLTVAGKELI
+223 GGITIAGKELI
-234 KPSLVPLFADETTAA
+234 KPSLVPLLADDTTRA

-266 ATLDGTKFDNF
+266 ATLDGTKFDAF
-277 TRTNGRMVRLIDRL
+277 TRTNGRMVRLVDRL
-291 TGIKNP
+291 TEIKNP
-297 LRIAE
+297 VRIAE
-302 IFDYKLPN
+302 IFDYNLPN
-310 EMVAALAETSD
+310 EMITALADATD
-321 PDVIRAILGAGW
+321 PDVVRAVLGAGW
-333 TIKGGTPLPQDI
+333 TVRGGTALPQDI
-345 RLLQGGRI
+345 RLIQGNRVVSGV
-353 KTAIGNLIVER
+353 GDFIVER
-364 APMLDGLRKSRYF
+364 APFIDGIRKSRFF
-377 TTMGDAK
+377 TSMGDAK
-384 VVIHGTQDDNR
+384 IVTHGTQEDNR

-404 LRTAGVDE
+404 LRTAGVDNDT
-412 KVVEDVAGRAF
+412 VDSVANLAFRSFTPGASDVARKQTMDAF
-423 VAFSPKSSSAARK
+423 YQTLKS
-436 EVMDLFYDT
+436 VM
-445 MRQVMKLDGVSDEA
+445 RVDGIPEQS
-459 IDELYKRGGKVVDR
+459 IDELFNVGRRRMDQMR
-473 IQLYLMDRLG
+473 RYLQDRLG
-483 QPFDGGYASHLL
+483 MPFDNGYKSYLM
-495 NKNRDYVPE
+495 NKDREFLPVED
-504 EEIEGIVKSLGLD
+504 IERIIKELGLEKGGK
-517 SGSKATIVSPTEL
+517 SAITSPTEL
-530 VELLDRTIIL
+530 VELLDRAIVL
-540 PDLREVRRLTR
+540 PDLREVRRFTR
-551 NPFFRELVGESFKK
+551 SKLFRDVIGERMGK

-572 SRRLVEVITDEKR
+572 QTRMVEVITDEKR
-585 FDEIQQRLAAI
+585 FDEVTREINDI
-596 VQRNLEIDELKKA
+596 LELPNPVDADYVKLEELQK
-609 GKQFD
+609 
-614 TDELKALGRE
+614 EL
-624 RVALQEEAA
+624 A
-633 SLKVKE
+633 SLKAME
-639 YRKVISPDQRA
+639 PRKIITPDQRFA
-650 ALVAIDFMQNELW
+650 FEAVDFMQNQLW

-692 VFTHPFEYIN
+692 LFTHPFEYIN
-702 LVLGTS
+702 LVLGSS
-708 KKMSLRLENL
+708 KKMTLRMENL
-718 VKMGGIENADE
+718 AKVRGRAKPGE
-729 VISESLAD
+729 VLPEDVLTLDDLRED
-737 VRKGLTFGLRE
+737 VREALTFGLRQQ
-748 NGLGANAI
+748 GLGASEIDNHLI
-756 EDQMTATGTFSRVD
+756 ATGSFDNVNRGMS
-770 RDMVNGLRLHTDA
+770 NGLALHTDA
-783 VVQNGRRTQADTLRK
+783 VVQNGRRTQGDPLRK
-798 VAAQTFA
+798 LATQTFV
-805 EMGGYSPQARQV
+805 EMGGVNKTSIDIAANRVANVIVKNPAIRRQV
-817 AVNRIV
+817 
-823 NIIKSDENIRKEI
+823 
-836 DDMHAYGFEIGVD
+836 DDLHKFGFEITATETGRKVR
-849 GKKTRIPSVDL
+849 TPAIDL
-860 TVLPEDEQYAAYAQ
+860 TVLPEDEQIAAYRQ
-874 YAQRITVSSAQILTG
+874 YAYRIVVGNSQILTG
-889 SIPEAEFM
+889 AIPEAEFM

-903 PKTSG
+903 PKTSA

-914 FEQNVDEL
+914 FEQSVDEL
-922 TILEKP
+922 TVLERP
-928 QSGVVGAT
+928 QAGFVGAT
-936 VQLGDNEIGIITRVS
+936 VQMADDQIGVVTRVS
-951 DLSGEFVIDPFDGS
+951 DLSGEFVVDPFDGS
-965 LVEMSGNVAT
+965 VVELKGLVAT
-975 VQPVFPDKAFDSP
+975 IQPVFPDKAFDATY
-988 FGSREARK
+988 GSREARK
-996 LIETMP
+996 LIELMP
-1002 VSDSADVPGL
+1002 VSDDAARPGL
-1012 PKVLK
+1012 PMVLK
-1017 RELMLSD
+1017 RELLMRDERFKTRAQNLED
-1024 AGDKNVYTQ
+1024 GMNQAT
-1033 IKESW
+1033 
-1038 DPAVNWFFGSF
+1038 NWFFGRL
-1049 YGTITNKLERSPV
+1049 YGTVTRKLERSPV

-1068 RQVADL
+1068 RQVTDL
-1074 ADRLKPED
+1074 AGRLKPED
-1082 AQRFLDEAA
+1082 AQRFLDDAA
-1091 EKAKEAGM
+1091 AKAKKAGVS
-1099 KIEDYVGD
+1099 IQDYVGD
-1107 KQLVSILRKSA
+1107 KQMVSVLRRSA
-1118 TTAGDVTLEQLDDYA
+1118 ETTGDISLEELDDYA
-1133 KYVALN
+1133 KFVALT

-1149 NRSNLEDALRVIMP
+1149 NRSNLEDVLRVIMP

-1168 REITTTYLGFLKSN
+1168 KEIMGTYVGFMKAN
-1182 PINSARSFQRVYS
+1182 PVNTARSFQRIYT

-1208 FFYQDPNTNQMMFT
+1208 FFYQDPNTDQMMFT

-1274 AEFFTGLLL
+1274 ADFFTGLLL

-1289 PTTAFNPTP
+1289 PATAFNPTP

-1326 MRALSASGD
+1326 LRALSASGD

-1341 DDNNQLESDAKFK
+1341 DDINQLESDAKFK
-1354 ARILMGFRALSQFFG
+1354 ARILMGFRALSQFAG

-1524 KRYREFL
+1524 KQYREYL

-1557 DLVDDPRA
+1557 DLVDDPRSA
-1565 ANNETAVAIRE
+1565 GNDTAVAIRE

-1591 EQGFKTAKSAA
+1591 EQGFKTARSAA

>member
-121 EDNSTDGWFISST
+121 EDNSVDGWFISST

-139 ANPELQ
+139 ENPELQ

-180 AANIVFKTNS
+180 AANVVFKPNS

-196 SGILDALVTIKF
+196 SGILDAVAMVKF

-216 ATKAATA
+216 GLKYVTK
-223 KGLTVAGKELI
+223 GKNT
-234 KPSLVPLFADETTAA
+234 VPLFADEATRA

-266 ATLDGTKFDNF
+266 ATLDGTKFDAF
-277 TRTNGRMVRLIDRL
+277 TRTNGRMVRLVDRL
-291 TGIKNP
+291 TEIKNP
-297 LRIAE
+297 VRIAE
-302 IFDYKLPN
+302 IFDYNLPN
-310 EMVAALAETSD
+310 EMITALADAND
-321 PDVIRAILGAGW
+321 PDVVRAVLGAGW
-333 TIKGGTPLPQDI
+333 TVRGGTALPQDI
-345 RLLQGGRI
+345 RLIQGNRVVSGV
-353 KTAIGNLIVER
+353 GDFIVER
-364 APMLDGLRKSRYF
+364 APFIDGIRKSRFF
-377 TTMGDAK
+377 TSMGDAK
-384 VVIHGTQDDNR
+384 IVTHGTQEDNR

-404 LRTAGVDE
+404 LRTAGVDNDT
-412 KVVEDVAGRAF
+412 VDSVANLAFRSFTPGASDVARKQTMDAF
-423 VAFSPKSSSAARK
+423 YQTLKS
-436 EVMDLFYDT
+436 VM
-445 MRQVMKLDGVSDEA
+445 RVDGIPEQS
-459 IDELYKRGGKVVDR
+459 IDELFNVGRRRMDQMR
-473 IQLYLMDRLG
+473 RYLQDRLG
-483 QPFDGGYASHLL
+483 MPFDNGYKSYLM
-495 NKNRDYVPE
+495 NKDREFLPVED
-504 EEIEGIVKSLGLD
+504 IERIIKELGLEKGGK
-517 SGSKATIVSPTEL
+517 SAITSPTEL
-530 VELLDRTIIL
+530 VELLDRAIVL
-540 PDLREVRRLTR
+540 PDLREVRRFTR
-551 NPFFRELVGESFKK
+551 SKLFRDVIGERMGK

-572 SRRLVEVITDEKR
+572 QTRMVEVITDEKR
-585 FDEIQQRLAAI
+585 FDEVTREINDL
-596 VQRNLEIDELKKA
+596 LELPNPVDADYVKLEELQK
-609 GKQFD
+609 
-614 TDELKALGRE
+614 EL
-624 RVALQEEAA
+624 A
-633 SLKVKE
+633 SLKAME
-639 YRKVISPDQRA
+639 PRKIITPDQRFA
-650 ALVAIDFMQNELW
+650 FEAVDFMQNQLW

-692 VFTHPFEYIN
+692 LFTHPFEYIN
-702 LVLGTS
+702 LVLGSS
-708 KKMSLRLENL
+708 KKMTLRMENL
-718 VKMGGIENADE
+718 AKVRGRAKPGE
-729 VISESLAD
+729 VLPEDVLTLDDLRED
-737 VRKGLTFGLRE
+737 VREALTFGLRQQ
-748 NGLGANAI
+748 GLGASEIDNHLI
-756 EDQMTATGTFSRVD
+756 ATGSFDNVNRGMS
-770 RDMVNGLRLHTDA
+770 NGLALHTDA
-783 VVQNGRRTQADTLRK
+783 VVQNGRRTQGDPLRK
-798 VAAQTFA
+798 VATQTFV
-805 EMGGYSPQARQV
+805 EMGGVNKTSIDIAANRV
-817 AVNRIV
+817 ANV
-823 NIIKSDENIRKEI
+823 IIKNPDIRNGV
-836 DDMHAYGFEIGVD
+836 DDLHKFGFEITAAETGR
-849 GKKTRIPSVDL
+849 KARTPAIDL
-860 TVLPEDEQYAAYAQ
+860 TVLPEDEQLAAYRQ
-874 YAQRITVSSAQILTG
+874 YAYRVVVGNQQILTG
-889 SIPEAEFM
+889 AIPEAGFM

-903 PKTSG
+903 PKTAG
-908 GKMVGA
+908 GKMAGA
-914 FEQNVDEL
+914 FEQAVDEL
-922 TILEKP
+922 TVLERP
-928 QSGVVGAT
+928 QAGFVGAT
-936 VQLGDNEIGIITRVS
+936 VQMADDQIGVVTRVS
-951 DLSGEFVIDPFDGS
+951 DLSGEFVVDPFDGS
-965 LVEMSGNVAT
+965 VVELKGLVAT
-975 VQPVFPDKAFDSP
+975 VQPVFPDKAFDATY
-988 FGSREARK
+988 GSREARK
-996 LIETMP
+996 LIELMP
-1002 VSDSADVPGL
+1002 VSDDAARPGL
-1012 PKVLK
+1012 PMVLK
-1017 RELMLSD
+1017 RELLMRDERFKTRAQNLED
-1024 AGDKNVYTQ
+1024 GMNQAT
-1033 IKESW
+1033 
-1038 DPAVNWFFGSF
+1038 NWFFGRL
-1049 YGTITNKLERSPV
+1049 YGTVTRKLERSPV

-1068 RQVADL
+1068 RQVTDL
-1074 ADRLKPED
+1074 AGRLKPED
-1082 AQRFLDEAA
+1082 AQRFLDDAA
-1091 EKAKEAGM
+1091 AKAKKAGVS
-1099 KIEDYVGD
+1099 IQDYVGD
-1107 KQLVSILRKSA
+1107 KQMVSVLRRSA
-1118 TTAGDVTLEQLDDYA
+1118 ETTGDISLEELDDYA
-1133 KYVALN
+1133 KFVALTR
-1139 KTKELLYDAS
+1139 TKELLYDAS
-1149 NRSNLEDALRVIMP
+1149 NRSNLEDVLRVIMP

-1168 REITTTYLGFLKSN
+1168 KEIMGTYVGFMKAN
-1182 PINSARSFQRVYS
+1182 PVNTARSFQRIYT

-1289 PTTAFNPTP
+1289 PATAFNPTP

-1326 MRALSASGD
+1326 LRALSASGD

-1341 DDNNQLESDAKFK
+1341 DDINQLESDAKFK

-1382 QGDRFVSQ
+1382 QGDRFVSG

-1557 DLVDDPRA
+1557 DLVDDPRSA
-1565 ANNETAVAIRE
+1565 GNDTAVAIRE

>member
-9 PETKSA
+9 PETKSE
-15 PATKPEPQVSMTPAQ
+15 PAAKPEPQVSMTPAQ
-30 AERLSQIKQRAG
+30 VERLSQIKQRAG

-68 KAKQIVDDQASE
+68 KAKQIIDDQASE

-121 EDNSTDGWFISST
+121 EDNSTDGWFISTT

-139 ANPELQ
+139 ENPELQ

-180 AANIVFKTNS
+180 AANVVFKPNS

-196 SGILDALVTIKF
+196 SGILDALVMVKT

-216 ATKAATA
+216 GLKYVTK
-223 KGLTVAGKELI
+223 GKNT
-234 KPSLVPLFADETTAA
+234 VPLFADEATRA

-266 ATLDGTKFDNF
+266 STLDGTKFDAF
-277 TRTNGRMVRLIDRL
+277 TRTNGRMVRLVDRL
-291 TGIKNP
+291 TEIKNP
-297 LRIAE
+297 VRIAE
-302 IFDYKLPN
+302 IFDYNLPN
-310 EMVAALAETSD
+310 EMITALADASD
-321 PDVIRAILGAGW
+321 PDVVRAVLGAGW
-333 TIKGGTPLPQDI
+333 TVRGGTALPQDI
-345 RLLQGGRI
+345 RLIQGNWLVSG
-353 KTAIGNLIVER
+353 IGDFIVER
-364 APMLDGLRKSRYF
+364 APFIDGIRKSRFF
-377 TTMGDAK
+377 TSMGDAK
-384 VVIHGTQDDNR
+384 IVTHGTQEDNR

-404 LRTAGVDE
+404 LRTAGVDNDT
-412 KVVEDVAGRAF
+412 VDGIANLAFRSFTPSASDVARKQTMDAF
-423 VAFSPKSSSAARK
+423 YQTLKS
-436 EVMDLFYDT
+436 VM
-445 MRQVMKLDGVSDEA
+445 RVDGIPEQS
-459 IDELYKRGGKVVDR
+459 IDELFNVGRRRMDQMR
-473 IQLYLMDRLG
+473 RYLQDRLG
-483 QPFDGGYASHLL
+483 MPFDNGYKSYLL
-495 NKNRDYVPE
+495 NKDREFLPVED
-504 EEIEGIVKSLGLD
+504 IERIIKELGLEKGGK
-517 SGSKATIVSPTEL
+517 SAITSPTEL
-530 VELLDRTIIL
+530 VELLDRAIVL
-540 PDLREVRRLTR
+540 PDLREVRRFTR
-551 NPFFRELVGESFKK
+551 SKLFRDVIGERMGK

-572 SRRLVEVITDEKR
+572 QTRMVEVITDEKR
-585 FDEIQQRLAAI
+585 FDEVTRQINDL
-596 VQRNLEIDELKKA
+596 LELPAPVDADYVKLEELQK
-609 GKQFD
+609 
-614 TDELKALGRE
+614 EL
-624 RVALQEEAA
+624 A
-633 SLKVKE
+633 SLKAME
-639 YRKVISPDQRA
+639 PRKIITPDQRFG
-650 ALVAIDFMQNELW
+650 LMAIDYVQNQLW
-663 KPLALATGGYVVRNS
+663 KPLTLATGGYVVRNS

-692 VFTHPFEYIN
+692 LFTHPFEYIN
-702 LVLGTS
+702 LVLGSS
-708 KKMSLRLENL
+708 KKMTLRMENL
-718 VKMGGIENADE
+718 AKVRRAAKPGE
-729 VISESLAD
+729 VLPEGVLTLDDLRED
-737 VRKGLTFGLRE
+737 VREALTFGLRQQ
-748 NGLGANAI
+748 GLGASDI
-756 EDQMTATGTFSRVD
+756 DSHLIATGSFDNVNRGMS
-770 RDMVNGLRLHTDA
+770 NGLALHTDA
-783 VVQNGRRTQADTLRK
+783 VVQNGRRTQGDPLRK
-798 VAAQTFA
+798 LATQTFV
-805 EMGGYSPQARQV
+805 EMGGVNKTSIDIAANRVANVIVKNPAIRRQV
-817 AVNRIV
+817 
-823 NIIKSDENIRKEI
+823 
-836 DDMHAYGFEIGVD
+836 DDLHKFGFEITATETGRKVR
-849 GKKTRIPSVDL
+849 TPSIDL
-860 TVLPEDEQYAAYAQ
+860 TVLPEDEQIAAYRQ
-874 YAQRITVSSAQILTG
+874 YAYRIVVGNSQILTG
-889 SIPEAEFM
+889 AIPEAEFM

-903 PKTSG
+903 PKTAG
-908 GKMVGA
+908 GKMAGA
-914 FEQNVDEL
+914 FEQAVDEL
-922 TILEKP
+922 TVLERP
-928 QSGVVGAT
+928 QAGFVGAT
-936 VQLGDNEIGIITRVS
+936 VQMADDQIGVVTRVS
-951 DLSGEFVIDPFDGS
+951 DLSGEFVVDPFDGS
-965 LVEMSGNVAT
+965 VVELKGLVAT
-975 VQPVFPDKAFDSP
+975 VQPVFPDKAFDATY
-988 FGSREARK
+988 GSREARK
-996 LIETMP
+996 LIELMP
-1002 VSDSADVPGL
+1002 VSDDAARPGL
-1012 PKVLK
+1012 PMVLK
-1017 RELMLSD
+1017 RELLMRDERFPGRWDNLLD
-1024 AGDKNVYTQ
+1024 GMNVGT
-1033 IKESW
+1033 
-1038 DPAVNWFFGSF
+1038 DWFFNRLVGYTSR
-1049 YGTITNKLERSPV
+1049 KLERSPV

-1068 RQVADL
+1068 RQVTDL
-1074 ADRLKPED
+1074 AGRLKPED
-1082 AQRFLDEAA
+1082 AKRFLDDATA
-1091 EKAKEAGM
+1091 KAKKAGVS
-1099 KIEDYVGD
+1099 IQDYVGD
-1107 KQLVSILRKSA
+1107 KQMVSVLRRSA
-1118 TTAGDVTLEQLDDYA
+1118 ETAGDISLEELDDYA
-1133 KYVALN
+1133 KFVALTR
-1139 KTKELLYDAS
+1139 TKELLYDAS
-1149 NRSNLEDALRVIMP
+1149 NRSNLEDVLRVIMP

-1168 REITTTYLGFLKSN
+1168 REITTTYLGKFLPAN
-1182 PINSARSFQRVYS
+1182 PIGTARSFQRIYT

-1251 QAFPALGPM
+1251 QAFPSLGPM
-1260 GQVAASKILPHLPE
+1260 AQVAASKILPHLPE
-1274 AEFFTGLLL
+1274 ADFFTGLLL

-1309 APTADLETQYAN
+1309 APTGQLETQYAN

-1326 MRALSASGD
+1326 LRALSASGD

-1341 DDNNQLESDAKFK
+1341 DEITQLESDAKFK
-1354 ARILMGFRALSQFFG
+1354 ARILMGFRALSQFMG

-1382 QGDRFVSQ
+1382 QGDRFVSE

-1474 WSLQLQRGERVR
+1474 WNLQLQRGERVR
-1486 LTDREVVELAQ
+1486 LTDREVVKLAQ

-1557 DLVDDPRA
+1557 DLVDDPRSA
-1565 ANNETAVAIRE
+1565 GNDTAVAIRE

>member
-9 PETKSA
+9 PETKSE
-15 PATKPEPQVSMTPAQ
+15 PATKPEPKVSMTPAQ

-68 KAKQIVDDQASE
+68 KAKQIIDDQASE

-121 EDNSTDGWFISST
+121 EDNSTDGWFISTT

-139 ANPELQ
+139 ENPELQ

-180 AANIVFKTNS
+180 AANVVFKPNS

-196 SGILDALVTIKF
+196 SGILDALVMVKT

-216 ATKAATA
+216 GLKYVTK
-223 KGLTVAGKELI
+223 GKNT
-234 KPSLVPLFADETTAA
+234 VPLFADEATRA

-254 ESQAGVTRGLAE
+254 ESQAGVTRGLAQS
-266 ATLDGTKFDNF
+266 TLDGTKFDAF
-277 TRTNGRMVRLIDRL
+277 TRTNGRMVQLVDRL
-291 TGIKNP
+291 TNIKNP
-297 LRIAE
+297 VRIAE
-302 IFDYKLPN
+302 IFDYNLPN
-310 EMVAALAETSD
+310 EMITALADATD
-321 PDVIRAILGAGW
+321 PDVVRAVLGAGW
-333 TIKGGTPLPQDI
+333 TVRGGTALPQDI
-345 RLLQGGRI
+345 RLIQGNRLVSG
-353 KTAIGNLIVER
+353 IGDFIVER
-364 APMLDGLRKSRYF
+364 APFIDGIRKSRYF
-377 TTMGDAK
+377 TSMGDAK
-384 VVIHGTQDDNR
+384 IITHGTQEDNR

-404 LRTAGVDE
+404 LRTAGVDNDT
-412 KVVEDVAGRAF
+412 VDGIANLAFRSFTPAASDVARKQTMDAF
-423 VAFSPKSSSAARK
+423 YQTLKS
-436 EVMDLFYDT
+436 VM
-445 MRQVMKLDGVSDEA
+445 RVDGIPEQS
-459 IDELYKRGGKVVDR
+459 IDELFNVGRRRMDQMR
-473 IQLYLMDRLG
+473 RYLQDRLG
-483 QPFDGGYASHLL
+483 MPFDNGYKSYLM
-495 NKNRDYVPE
+495 NKDREFLPVED
-504 EEIEGIVKSLGLD
+504 IERIIKELGLEKGGK
-517 SGSKATIVSPTEL
+517 SAITSPTEL
-530 VELLDRTIIL
+530 VELLDRAIVL
-540 PDLREVRRLTR
+540 PDLREVRRFTR
-551 NPFFRELVGESFKK
+551 SKLFRDVIGERMGK

-572 SRRLVEVITDEKR
+572 QTRMVEVITDEKR
-585 FDEIQQRLAAI
+585 FDEVTRQINDL
-596 VQRNLEIDELKKA
+596 LELPAPVDADYVKLEELQK
-609 GKQFD
+609 
-614 TDELKALGRE
+614 EL
-624 RVALQEEAA
+624 A
-633 SLKVKE
+633 SLKAME
-639 YRKVISPDQRA
+639 PRKIITPDQRFA
-650 ALVAIDFMQNELW
+650 FEAVDFMQNQLW

-692 VFTHPFEYIN
+692 LFTHPFEYIN
-702 LVLGTS
+702 LVLGSS
-708 KKMSLRLENL
+708 KKMTLRMENL
-718 VKMGGIENADE
+718 AKVRTAAKPGE
-729 VISESLAD
+729 VLPEGVLTLDDLRED
-737 VRKGLTFGLRE
+737 VREALTFGLRQQ
-748 NGLGANAI
+748 GLGASEIDNHLI
-756 EDQMTATGTFSRVD
+756 ATGSFDNVNRGMS
-770 RDMVNGLRLHTDA
+770 NGLALHTDA
-783 VVQNGRRTQADTLRK
+783 VVQNGRRTQGDPLRK
-798 VAAQTFA
+798 LATQTFV
-805 EMGGYSPQARQV
+805 EMGGVNKTSIDIAANRVANVIVKNPAIRRQV
-817 AVNRIV
+817 
-823 NIIKSDENIRKEI
+823 
-836 DDMHAYGFEIGVD
+836 DDLHKFGFEITATETGRKVR
-849 GKKTRIPSVDL
+849 TPAIDL
-860 TVLPEDEQYAAYAQ
+860 AALPEDEQIAAYRQ
-874 YAQRITVSSAQILTG
+874 YAYRIVVGNSQILTG
-889 SIPEAEFM
+889 AIPEAEFM

-914 FEQNVDEL
+914 FEQAVDEL
-922 TILEKP
+922 TVLERP
-928 QSGVVGAT
+928 QAGFVGAT
-936 VQLGDNEIGIITRVS
+936 VQMADDQIGVVTRVS
-951 DLSGEFVIDPFDGS
+951 DLSGEFVVDPFDGS
-965 LVEMSGNVAT
+965 VVELKGLVAT
-975 VQPVFPDKAFDSP
+975 VQPVFPDRAFDATY
-988 FGSREARK
+988 GSREARK
-996 LIETMP
+996 LIELMP
-1002 VSDSADVPGL
+1002 VSDDAARPGL
-1012 PKVLK
+1012 PMVLK
-1017 RELMLSD
+1017 RELLTRDERFKTRAQNLEDGMNQ
-1024 AGDKNVYTQ
+1024 AT
-1033 IKESW
+1033 
-1038 DPAVNWFFGSF
+1038 NWFFSRL
-1049 YGTITNKLERSPV
+1049 YGTVTRKLERSPV

-1068 RQVADL
+1068 RQVTDL
-1074 ADRLKPED
+1074 AGRLKPED
-1082 AQRFLDEAA
+1082 AQRFLDDATA
-1091 EKAKEAGM
+1091 KAKKAGVS
-1099 KIEDYVGD
+1099 IQDYVGD
-1107 KQLVSILRKSA
+1107 KQMVSVLRKSA
-1118 TTAGDVTLEQLDDYA
+1118 ETAGDITLEELDDYA
-1133 KYVALN
+1133 KFVALTR
-1139 KTKELLYDAS
+1139 TKELLYDAS
-1149 NRSNLEDALRVIMP
+1149 NRSNLEDVLRVIMP

-1168 REITTTYLGFLKSN
+1168 KEIMGTYIGFMKAN
-1182 PINSARSFQRVYS
+1182 PVNTARSFQRIYT

-1208 FFYQDPNTNQMMFT
+1208 FFYQDPNTDQMMFT

-1274 AEFFTGLLL
+1274 ADFFTGLLL

-1289 PTTAFNPTP
+1289 PATAFNPTP

-1309 APTADLETQYAN
+1309 APTGDLETQYAN

-1326 MRALSASGD
+1326 LRALSASGD

-1341 DDNNQLESDAKFK
+1341 DEITQLESDAKFK

-1382 QGDRFVSQ
+1382 QGDRFVSE

-1557 DLVDDPRA
+1557 ELVDDPRA
-1565 ANNETAVAIRE
+1565 AGNDTAVAIRE

>member
-68 KAKQIVDDQASE
+68 KAKQIIDDQASE

-121 EDNSTDGWFISST
+121 EDNSVDGWFISST

-139 ANPELQ
+139 ENPELQ

-180 AANIVFKTNS
+180 AANVVFKPNS

-196 SGILDALVTIKF
+196 SGILDAVAMVRF

-216 ATKAATA
+216 GLKYVTK
-223 KGLTVAGKELI
+223 GKNT
-234 KPSLVPLFADETTAA
+234 VPLFADEATRA

-266 ATLDGTKFDNF
+266 ATLDGTKFDAF
-277 TRTNGRMVRLIDRL
+277 TRTNGRMVRLVDRL
-291 TGIKNP
+291 TEIKNP
-297 LRIAE
+297 VRIAE
-302 IFDYKLPN
+302 IFDYNLPN
-310 EMVAALAETSD
+310 EMITALADAND
-321 PDVIRAILGAGW
+321 PDVVRAVLGAGW
-333 TIKGGTPLPQDI
+333 TVRGGTALPQDI
-345 RLLQGGRI
+345 RLIQGNRVVSGV
-353 KTAIGNLIVER
+353 GDFIVER
-364 APMLDGLRKSRYF
+364 APFIDGIRKSRFF
-377 TTMGDAK
+377 TSMGDAK
-384 VVIHGTQDDNR
+384 IVTHGTQEDNR

-404 LRTAGVDE
+404 LRTAGVDNDT
-412 KVVEDVAGRAF
+412 VDSVANLAFRSFTPGASDVARKQTMDAF
-423 VAFSPKSSSAARK
+423 YQTLKS
-436 EVMDLFYDT
+436 VM
-445 MRQVMKLDGVSDEA
+445 RVDGIPDES
-459 IDELYKRGGKVVDR
+459 IDELFNVGRRRMDQMR
-473 IQLYLMDRLG
+473 RYLQDRLG
-483 QPFDGGYASHLL
+483 MPFDNGYKSYLM
-495 NKNRDYVPE
+495 NKDREFLPVED
-504 EEIEGIVKSLGLD
+504 IERLIKELGLEKGGK
-517 SGSKATIVSPTEL
+517 SAITSPTEL
-530 VELLDRTIIL
+530 VELLDRAIVL
-540 PDLREVRRLTR
+540 PDLREVRRFTR
-551 NPFFRELVGESFKK
+551 SKLFRDVIGERMGK

-572 SRRLVEVITDEKR
+572 QTRMVEVITDEKR
-585 FDEIQQRLAAI
+585 FDEVTREINDI
-596 VQRNLEIDELKKA
+596 LELPNPVDADYVKLEELQK
-609 GKQFD
+609 
-614 TDELKALGRE
+614 EL
-624 RVALQEEAA
+624 A
-633 SLKVKE
+633 SLKAME
-639 YRKVISPDQRA
+639 PRKIITPDQRFA
-650 ALVAIDFMQNELW
+650 FEAVDFMQNQLW

-692 VFTHPFEYIN
+692 LFTHPFEYIN
-702 LVLGTS
+702 LVLGSS
-708 KKMSLRLENL
+708 KKMTLRMENL
-718 VKMGGIENADE
+718 AKVRGRAKPGE
-729 VISESLAD
+729 VLPEDVLTLDDLRED
-737 VRKGLTFGLRE
+737 VREALTFGLRQQ
-748 NGLGANAI
+748 GLGASEIDNHLV
-756 EDQMTATGTFSRVD
+756 ATGSFDNVNRGMS
-770 RDMVNGLRLHTDA
+770 NGLALHTDA
-783 VVQNGRRTQADTLRK
+783 VVQNGRRTQGDPLRK
-798 VAAQTFA
+798 LATQTFV
-805 EMGGYSPQARQV
+805 EMGGVNKTSIDIAANRVANVIVKNPAIRRQV
-817 AVNRIV
+817 
-823 NIIKSDENIRKEI
+823 
-836 DDMHAYGFEIGVD
+836 DDLHKFGFEITATETGRKVR
-849 GKKTRIPSVDL
+849 TPAIDL
-860 TVLPEDEQYAAYAQ
+860 TVLPEDEQIAAYRQ
-874 YAQRITVSSAQILTG
+874 YAYRIVVGNSQILTG
-889 SIPEAEFM
+889 AIPEAEFM

-914 FEQNVDEL
+914 FEQAVDEL
-922 TILEKP
+922 TVLERP
-928 QSGVVGAT
+928 QAGFVGAT
-936 VQLGDNEIGIITRVS
+936 VQMSDDQIGVVTRVS
-951 DLSGEFVIDPFDGS
+951 DLSGEFVVDPFDGTVTE
-965 LVEMSGNVAT
+965 LKGLVAT
-975 VQPVFPDKAFDSP
+975 VQPVFPDKAFDATY
-988 FGSREARK
+988 GSREARK
-996 LIETMP
+996 LIELMP
-1002 VSDSADVPGL
+1002 VSDDAARPGL
-1012 PKVLK
+1012 PMVLK
-1017 RELMLSD
+1017 RELLMRDERFKTRAQNLED
-1024 AGDKNVYTQ
+1024 GMNQAT
-1033 IKESW
+1033 
-1038 DPAVNWFFGSF
+1038 NWFFGRL
-1049 YGTITNKLERSPV
+1049 YGTVTRKLERSPV

-1068 RQVADL
+1068 RQVTDL
-1074 ADRLKPED
+1074 AGRLKPED
-1082 AQRFLDEAA
+1082 AQRFLDDATA
-1091 EKAKEAGM
+1091 KAKKAGVS
-1099 KIEDYVGD
+1099 IQDYVGD
-1107 KQLVSILRKSA
+1107 KQMVSVLRRSA
-1118 TTAGDVTLEQLDDYA
+1118 ETTGDISLEELDDYA
-1133 KYVALN
+1133 KFVALTR
-1139 KTKELLYDAS
+1139 TKELLYDAS
-1149 NRSNLEDALRVIMP
+1149 NRSNLEDVLRVIMP

-1168 REITTTYLGFLKSN
+1168 KEIMGTYIGFMKAN
-1182 PINSARSFQRVYS
+1182 PVNTARSFQRIYT

-1208 FFYQDPNTNQMMFT
+1208 FFYQDPNTDQMMFT

-1341 DDNNQLESDAKFK
+1341 DDINQLESDAKFK

-1382 QGDRFVSQ
+1382 QGDRFVSG

-1524 KRYREFL
+1524 KRYREYL

-1565 ANNETAVAIRE
+1565 AGNDTAVAIRE

-1591 EQGFKTAKSAA
+1591 EQGFKTARSAA
-1602 RARAGLESIGISLAE
+1602 RARAGLESIGISLSE

>member
-15 PATKPEPQVSMTPAQ
+15 PAAKPEPQVSMTPAQ

-121 EDNSTDGWFISST
+121 EDNSVDGWFISST

-139 ANPELQ
+139 ENPELQ

-180 AANIVFKTNS
+180 AANVVFKPNS

-196 SGILDALVTIKF
+196 SGILDAVAMVKF

-216 ATKAATA
+216 GLKYVTK
-223 KGLTVAGKELI
+223 GKNT
-234 KPSLVPLFADETTAA
+234 VPLFADEATRA

-266 ATLDGTKFDNF
+266 ATLDGTKFDAF
-277 TRTNGRMVRLIDRL
+277 TRTNGRMVRLVDRL
-291 TGIKNP
+291 TEIKNP
-297 LRIAE
+297 VRIAE
-302 IFDYKLPN
+302 IFDYNLPN
-310 EMVAALAETSD
+310 EMITALADAND
-321 PDVIRAILGAGW
+321 PDVVRAVLGAGW
-333 TIKGGTPLPQDI
+333 TVRGGTALPQDI
-345 RLLQGGRI
+345 RLIQGNRVVSGV
-353 KTAIGNLIVER
+353 GDFIVER
-364 APMLDGLRKSRYF
+364 APFIDGIRKSRFF
-377 TTMGDAK
+377 TSMGDAK
-384 VVIHGTQDDNR
+384 IVTHGTQEDNR

-404 LRTAGVDE
+404 LRTAGVDNDT
-412 KVVEDVAGRAF
+412 VDGIANLAFRSFTPGASDVARKQTMDAF
-423 VAFSPKSSSAARK
+423 YQTLKS
-436 EVMDLFYDT
+436 VM
-445 MRQVMKLDGVSDEA
+445 RVDGIPDES
-459 IDELYKRGGKVVDR
+459 IDELFNVGRRRMDQMR
-473 IQLYLMDRLG
+473 RYLQDRLG
-483 QPFDGGYASHLL
+483 MPFDNGYKSYLL
-495 NKNRDYVPE
+495 NKDREFLPVED
-504 EEIEGIVKSLGLD
+504 IERIIKELGLEKGGK
-517 SGSKATIVSPTEL
+517 SAITSPTEL
-530 VELLDRTIIL
+530 VELLDRAIVL
-540 PDLREVRRLTR
+540 PDLREVRRFTR
-551 NPFFRELVGESFKK
+551 SKLFRDVIGERMGK

-572 SRRLVEVITDEKR
+572 QTRMVEVITDEKR
-585 FDEIQQRLAAI
+585 FDEVTREINDI
-596 VQRNLEIDELKKA
+596 LELPNPVDADYVKLEELQK
-609 GKQFD
+609 
-614 TDELKALGRE
+614 EL
-624 RVALQEEAA
+624 A
-633 SLKVKE
+633 SLKAME
-639 YRKVISPDQRA
+639 PRKIITPDQRFA
-650 ALVAIDFMQNELW
+650 FEAVDFMQNQLW

-692 VFTHPFEYIN
+692 LFTHPFEYIN
-702 LVLGTS
+702 LVLGSS
-708 KKMSLRLENL
+708 KKMTLRMENL
-718 VKMGGIENADE
+718 AKVRGRAKPGE
-729 VISESLAD
+729 VLPEDVLTLDDLRED
-737 VRKGLTFGLRE
+737 VREALTFGLRQQ
-748 NGLGANAI
+748 GLGASEIDNHLV
-756 EDQMTATGTFSRVD
+756 ATGSFDNVNRGMS
-770 RDMVNGLRLHTDA
+770 NGLALHTDA

-798 VAAQTFA
+798 VATQTFV
-805 EMGGYSPQARQV
+805 EMGGVTKASLDVAANRVTNIIVKNPAIRRQV
-817 AVNRIV
+817 
-823 NIIKSDENIRKEI
+823 
-836 DDMHAYGFEIGVD
+836 DDLHKFGFEITATETGRKVR
-849 GKKTRIPSVDL
+849 TPSIDL
-860 TVLPEDEQYAAYAQ
+860 ASLPEDERIAAYRQYAY
-874 YAQRITVSSAQILTG
+874 RIVVGNSQILTG
-889 SIPEAEFM
+889 AIPEAEFM

-914 FEQNVDEL
+914 FEQAVDEL
-922 TILEKP
+922 TVLERP
-928 QSGVVGAT
+928 QAGFVGAT
-936 VQLGDNEIGIITRVS
+936 VQMADDQIGVVTRVS
-951 DLSGEFVIDPFDGS
+951 DLSGEFVVDPFDGS
-965 LVEMSGNVAT
+965 VVELKGLVAT
-975 VQPVFPDKAFDSP
+975 VQPVFPDKAFDATY
-988 FGSREARK
+988 GSREARK
-996 LIETMP
+996 LIELMP
-1002 VSDSADVPGL
+1002 VSDDATRPGL
-1012 PKVLK
+1012 PAVLK
-1017 RELMLSD
+1017 RELLMRDERFKTRAQNLED
-1024 AGDKNVYTQ
+1024 GMNQAT
-1033 IKESW
+1033 
-1038 DPAVNWFFGSF
+1038 NWFFSRL
-1049 YGTITNKLERSPV
+1049 YGTVTRKLERSPV

-1068 RQVADL
+1068 RQVTDL
-1074 ADRLKPED
+1074 AGRLKPKD
-1082 AQRFLDEAA
+1082 AQRFLDDAA
-1091 EKAKEAGM
+1091 AKAKKAGVS
-1099 KIEDYVGD
+1099 IQDYVGD
-1107 KQLVSILRKSA
+1107 KQMVSVLRRSA
-1118 TTAGDVTLEQLDDYA
+1118 ETAGDISLEELDDYA
-1133 KYVALN
+1133 KFVALTR
-1139 KTKELLYDAS
+1139 TKELLYDAS
-1149 NRSNLEDALRVIMP
+1149 NRSNLEDVLRVIMP

-1168 REITTTYLGFLKSN
+1168 KEIMGTYVGFMRAN
-1182 PINSARSFQRVYS
+1182 PVNTARSFQRIYT

-1208 FFYQDPNTNQMMFT
+1208 FFYQDPNTDQMMFT

-1326 MRALSASGD
+1326 LRALSASGD

-1341 DDNNQLESDAKFK
+1341 DDINQLESDAKFK
-1354 ARILMGFRALSQFFG
+1354 ARILMGFRALSQFAG

-1382 QGDRFVSQ
+1382 QGDRFVSG

-1466 GSDFNFAV
+1466 GSDFNFSV

-1557 DLVDDPRA
+1557 DLVDDPRSA
-1565 ANNETAVAIRE
+1565 GNDTAVAIRE

-1591 EQGFKTAKSAA
+1591 EQGFKTARSAA